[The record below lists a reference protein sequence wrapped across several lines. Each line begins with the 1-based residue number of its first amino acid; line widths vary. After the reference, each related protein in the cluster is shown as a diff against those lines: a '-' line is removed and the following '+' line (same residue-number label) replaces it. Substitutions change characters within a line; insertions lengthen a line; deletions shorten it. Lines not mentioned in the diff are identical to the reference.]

1 VIEKSQ
7 NLCKMK
13 NIHLPFENGYFRMVN
28 QFREAYQPNVCCNVC
43 FTTDCYGK
51 FREAYHPN
59 VCCNVCLFCVVFNC
73 FVFFIM
79 CLLFNVLPMS
89 LDRLFLV
96 AHSIFP
102 YIKYVNIFKR
112 FFPTTFVNQ
121 VWKSN
126 KKERKEKRWYIQ
138 MYIVHRHLLI
148 SFVLNYMEYGNAIHH
163 SYTMVV

>member
-1 VIEKSQ
+1 MSYHCLLRAFGFTTDCCGK
-7 NLCKMK
+7 
-13 NIHLPFENGYFRMVN
+13 
-28 QFREAYQPNVCCNVC
+28 FREAYHPNVCCNVC

-59 VCCNVCLFCVVFNC
+59 VFCNVCLFCVVFNC

-112 FFPTTFVNQ
+112 FFPTTFDIICVYLGI
-121 VWKSN
+121 W
-126 KKERKEKRWYIQ
+126 
-138 MYIVHRHLLI
+138 I
-148 SFVLNYMEYGNAIHH
+148 SQIIYFPFITCLNVGN
-163 SYTMVV
+163 